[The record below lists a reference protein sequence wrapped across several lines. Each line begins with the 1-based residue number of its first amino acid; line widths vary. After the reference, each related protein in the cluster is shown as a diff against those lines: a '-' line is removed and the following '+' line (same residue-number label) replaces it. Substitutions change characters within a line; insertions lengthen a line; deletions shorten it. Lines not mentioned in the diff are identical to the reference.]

1 MPRVRGDDV
10 FDYALRITL
19 FEPENLVKLSAFLSH
34 AFVQWLVCREQAAED
49 HCHIYGRG
57 ALKLK
62 GLQASFKKFFP
73 DHGGNAGHSIK
84 QCDSQV
90 YDYLKYICKGSNQDT
105 PPIIV
110 SKQGIDF
117 TDEYVAELHAAYWVS
132 NAEIRNNSKKREHL
146 KLAGTIVEQVEREA
160 KQLKLSGQCYDREA
174 VAAIYVKMYVDARK
188 PVNVYHAKGVVNTV
202 CALLSGASFD
212 LLVSDCA
219 QR

>member
-1 MPRVRGDDV
+1 MVRPRGDDL
-10 FDYALRITL
+10 FDYAIRITL
-19 FEPENLVKLSAFLSH
+19 RDPENLVALTKFLSF

-49 HCHIYGRG
+49 HCHLYARG

-62 GLQASFKKFFP
+62 GLQAAFKKHFP
-73 DHGGNAGHSIK
+73 DHGGNGGHSIK

-90 YDYLKYICKGSNQDT
+90 YDYLKYICKGASEDQ
-105 PPIIV
+105 PPVII
-110 SKQGIDF
+110 SKQGLDY

-132 NAEIRNNSKKREHL
+132 NAEIRQNSKKRDHL

-160 KQLKLSGQCYDREA
+160 KLLKLSGQCYDREA
-174 VAAIYVKMYVDARK
+174 VAAIYVKLYVDARK
-188 PVNVYHAKGVVNTV
+188 PVSVYHGKSVVNTV

-212 LLVSDCA
+212 LLVGDIA